1 MTHTW
6 ENRNQKLGKPDEFTV
21 LIGKA
26 NNNEDL
32 VKEILAERRVRK

>member
-1 MTHTW
+1 MINNLKEEVKNLRVSRT
-6 ENRNQKLGKPDEFTV
+6 DELTV

-32 VKEILAERRVRK
+32 IR